1 MEEEGNELQKGRGE
15 VEQQIDKEEKPS
27 HHCLI
32 TDPSVI
38 DGEDGSIH
46 PFSIYLAFI
55 QHVQ

>member
-1 MEEEGNELQKGRGE
+1 MKEEGNELQRGRGK

-32 TDPSVI
+32 TDPSVN
-38 DGEDGSIH
+38 DREDGSIQ
-46 PFSIYLAFI
+46 PFSIYLLFI